1 MSWPDYGEDL
11 SRDCD
16 PPARG
21 MIYGRIM
28 QERSRV
34 MAQCV
39 VCGND
44 YDKAFSITMS
54 GGDSHTFDS
63 FECAIHA
70 LAPVCEYCGVKVIGH
85 GVETDGRF
93 YCCAHCASM
102 AGAEGVADRA

>member
-1 MSWPDYGEDL
+1 MS
-11 SRDCD
+11 
-16 PPARG
+16 
-21 MIYGRIM
+21 
-28 QERSRV
+28 
-34 MAQCV
+34 MAQCE
-39 VCGND
+39 VCGNE
-44 YDKAFSITMS
+44 YDKAFEVRMS

-85 GVETDGRF
+85 GVEADGHF